1 MLTELC
7 EYLRNWFCR
16 DQDKHIGTI
25 TITGGAI
32 TARDDLIWS
41 GAEEAIVPATGQ
53 YFRIVG
59 SIFNDG
65 VHQYPDFEMPDE
77 TFEGAVWLMRVPP
90 VVVTLASDIKDWMTK
105 YGGVNS
111 AAMSPYNS
119 ESFAGYS
126 YSKSG
131 AGSAAASNGSGLTGW
146 QAAFADRLNPWRK
159 I

>member
-7 EYLRNWFCR
+7 EYLRNWFCE

-32 TARDDLIWS
+32 TARDDLIFS
-41 GAEEAIVPATGQ
+41 DTVIEPVAGQ

-65 VHQYPDFEMPDE
+65 VHQYPDEDMVDE

-90 VVVTLASDIKDWMTK
+90 AVIALAEEIAAWKGK
-105 YGGVNS
+105 YMVLGS
-111 AAMSPYNS
+111 QYMSPYNS

-131 AGSAAASNGSGLTGW
+131 SGAGASANGSGLSGW
-146 QAAFADRLNPWRK
+146 QAVFADRLNLWRK

>member
-7 EYLRNWFCR
+7 EYLRNWFVE

-25 TITGGAI
+25 TITGGDI
-32 TARDDLIWS
+32 TARDDLYMQADRQITP
-41 GAEEAIVPATGQ
+41 VNGQ
-53 YFRIVG
+53 YFRVIG

-65 VHQYPDFEMPDE
+65 VHQYPDYDMPDE
-77 TFEGAVWLMRVPP
+77 QFKGAIWLMRVPP
-90 VVVTLASDIKDWMTK
+90 AVITLASDIEKWKEQYMTLDSQ
-105 YGGVNS
+105 Y
-111 AAMSPYNS
+111 MSPYNS

-131 AGSAAASNGSGLTGW
+131 AGANAAANGSGLSGW
-146 QAAFADRLNPWRK
+146 QAVFADRLDPWRK

>member
-7 EYLRNWFCR
+7 EYLRNWFVE

-32 TARDDLIWS
+32 TARDDLIFS
-41 GAEEAIVPATGQ
+41 DTVIEPVAGQ

-65 VHQYPDFEMPDE
+65 VHQYPDEDMADE
-77 TFEGAVWLMRVPP
+77 TFEGAVWLMRIPP
-90 VVVTLASDIKDWMTK
+90 AVIALAADIEAWKAK
-105 YGGVNS
+105 Y
-111 AAMSPYNS
+111 MSIDSPLMGPFTS
-119 ESFAGYS
+119 ESFGGYS

-131 AGSAAASNGSGLTGW
+131 VGASAFTNASGISGW
-146 QAAFADRLNPWRK
+146 QAAFADRLGLWRK

>member
-7 EYLRNWFCR
+7 EYLRNWFCE

-32 TARDDLIWS
+32 TARDDLIFS
-41 GAEEAIVPATGQ
+41 DTVIKPAVGQ

-65 VHQYPDFEMPDE
+65 VHQYPDEDMVDE

-90 VVVTLASDIKDWMTK
+90 AVIALAEDISAWKGK
-105 YGGVNS
+105 YMDINS
-111 AAMSPYNS
+111 PLMGPFTS
-119 ESFAGYS
+119 ESFSGYS

-131 AGSAAASNGSGLTGW
+131 VGASAFTNASGISGW
-146 QAAFADRLNPWRK
+146 QAAFADRLGLWRK